1 MTDAWRPEKGEVI
14 DGRFPLLEYL
24 GSSEN
29 AAAVFRTEWD
39 GATDKKAAIKI
50 IPVTL
55 CNPET
60 ELSRWQV
67 AQGLSHPNLL
77 RIFCS
82 GRVRVRDTDMVFAVM
97 EFADEDLSQ
106 ILPQRPLTADEVRQM
121 LPPIL
126 DALEHLHSKRIAHGR
141 LKPKNVRAI
150 GEQLKLSTDGIIP
163 FNEATPNGDVDI
175 SLLGAL
181 LVEALTQKPPT
192 VPATGEMTV
201 PSSLPVPFLEIARHC
216 LSHDPQQRWAIADVR
231 AALQGKK
238 IPAKPSPSVA
248 ANNTA
253 PKKISLSKWHFAV
266 PAMIIAIIVVVMI
279 VHPRK
284 LNHPES
290 PSSSSMTTQTEAPAT
305 ANGATGSS
313 NQPSPG
319 TSVEDESAQQ
329 ANDHGIV
336 HQVIPN
342 PSPGARRTIQGHIKV
357 RVRVHVDS
365 SGKVS
370 DAEFVTRGPSQY
382 FARLAMDA
390 AQQWEFAPAKSD
402 QPRRWVLTFSFGRG
416 GTKAYASEQR
426 R

>member
-1 MTDAWRPEKGEVI
+1 MTEAWRPEKGEVI

-29 AAAVFRTEWD
+29 GAAVFRTEWD
-39 GATDKKAAIKI
+39 GAADQKAAIKI
-50 IPVTL
+50 VPVAL
-55 CNPET
+55 CNPEA
-60 ELSRWQV
+60 ELSRWRT
-67 AQGLSHPNLL
+67 AAGLSHLNLL

-82 GRVRVRDTDMVFAVM
+82 GRARVRDTDVVFAVM

-163 FNEATPNGDVDI
+163 FDEAAPNGDADV
-175 SLLGAL
+175 SALGRL
-181 LVEALTQKPPT
+181 LVEALTQKAP
-192 VPATGEMTV
+192 VVSSTGEITV
-201 PSSLPVPFLEIARHC
+201 PSNLPAPFLEIARHC
-216 LSHDPQQRWAIADVR
+216 VSGNPQQRWAISDIR
-231 AALQGKK
+231 AALQGKT
-238 IPAKPSPSVA
+238 IPAKPSPSAA
-248 ANNTA
+248 ANNAA
-253 PKKISLSKWHFAV
+253 PKGISLSKWHFAV
-266 PAMIIAIIVVVMI
+266 PAMVIAIVIVVMI

-284 LNHPES
+284 LNHPEMQSAS
-290 PSSSSMTTQTEAPAT
+290 PAQTEAPAT
-305 ANGATGSS
+305 SSAPVTSNSRPANQTPA
-313 NQPSPG
+313 
-319 TSVEDESAQQ
+319 EDGNAAQQ

-357 RVRVHVDS
+357 RVRVHVDAA
-365 SGKVS
+365 GKVS

-390 AQQWEFAPAKSD
+390 AQQWEFAAKPD
-402 QPRRWVLTFSFGRG
+402 QPSQWVLTFSFGRS
-416 GTKAYASEQR
+416 GTKAYASQQR